1 MFARKLLARQV
12 NWIHDQA
19 VTIFGHPVIAGLV
32 SCVMVIVA
40 LLISDFV
47 IGTQV
52 VVPLLEQFIEARRE
66 SGESVGAFEAITVFV
81 IVMTYML
88 IITLLVGIAALS
100 GWVLS
105 RLALTKR
112 FSLGGIIQLFSVA
125 EPD

>member
-1 MFARKLLARQV
+1 M
-12 NWIHDQA
+12 
-19 VTIFGHPVIAGLV
+19 TIFGHPVIAGLV